1 MAPPSAPDRRLTV
14 ATRSKAKLPWSV
26 KGVTPESRDLA
37 KSAAA
42 DHEATMG
49 EWLSHV
55 IRRVGAAEAS
65 GRPLTPAETLLD
77 DGGTGRSLVPG
88 GDSEVVEDAALIA
101 GVHQRLEHSE
111 ARLLDVLDGLE
122 EVVEKL
128 ADRIGRLERRA
139 DGRDTGRGTGRGDGL
154 D

>member
-1 MAPPSAPDRRLTV
+1 M
-14 ATRSKAKLPWSV
+14 ATRNKAKLPWSV

-55 IRRVGAAEAS
+55 IRRVGAAEAA
-65 GRPLTPAETLLD
+65 GQPLLPSDTG
-77 DGGTGRSLVPG
+77 DGAGGGGGGGGALVPG
-88 GDSEVVEDAALIA
+88 VDGGRVDDAALIA

-122 EVVEKL
+122 DVVEKL
-128 ADRIGRLERRA
+128 ADRITRLERR
-139 DGRDTGRGTGRGDGL
+139 DDRG
-154 D
+154 

>member
-1 MAPPSAPDRRLTV
+1 M

-65 GRPLTPAETLLD
+65 GRPLTPD
-77 DGGTGRSLVPG
+77 DSLRESSPHGTESGGALTPAG
-88 GDSEVVEDAALIA
+88 GDEVVDDAALIA
-101 GVHQRLEHSE
+101 GVHQRLERSE
-111 ARLLDVLDGLE
+111 TRMLDVLDGLE
-122 EVVEKL
+122 DVVEKL
-128 ADRIGRLERRA
+128 ADRISRLEGRGV
-139 DGRDTGRGTGRGDGL
+139 GRD
-154 D
+154 

>member
-1 MAPPSAPDRRLTV
+1 M
-14 ATRSKAKLPWSV
+14 ATRNKAKLPWSV
-26 KGVTPESRDLA
+26 KGVTTESRDLA

-65 GRPLTPAETLLD
+65 GKPLAPTDGTDAPGAAGALVAEH
-77 DGGTGRSLVPG
+77 G
-88 GDSEVVEDAALIA
+88 GDGEVIEDAALIA

-122 EVVEKL
+122 DVVEKL
-128 ADRIGRLERRA
+128 ADRIGRLERRV
-139 DGRDTGRGTGRGDGL
+139 DGD
-154 D
+154 

>member
-1 MAPPSAPDRRLTV
+1 MAVPSAPSRRLTV

-65 GRPLTPAETLLD
+65 GRPLTPAESLQDIGD
-77 DGGTGRSLVPG
+77 DGDGTGRSLVSG
-88 GDSEVVEDAALIA
+88 GAQGVVEDAALIA
-101 GVHQRLEHSE
+101 GVHQRLERSE

-122 EVVEKL
+122 DVVEKL
-128 ADRIGRLERRA
+128 ADRIGRLERRTH
-139 DGRDTGRGTGRGDGL
+139 GRD
-154 D
+154 

>member
-1 MAPPSAPDRRLTV
+1 V

-26 KGVTPESRDLA
+26 KGVTAESRDLA

-42 DHEATMG
+42 DHDATMG

-65 GRPLTPAETLLD
+65 GRPLAPADTLGETAYGR
-77 DGGTGRSLVPG
+77 DGSGGALMPG
-88 GDSEVVEDAALIA
+88 DGSGDPVVEDAALIA
-101 GVHQRLEHSE
+101 GVHQRLERSE

-122 EVVEKL
+122 DVVEKL
-128 ADRIGRLERRA
+128 ADRIGRLERRNLP
-139 DGRDTGRGTGRGDGL
+139 RD
-154 D
+154 

>member
-1 MAPPSAPDRRLTV
+1 M

-65 GRPLTPAETLLD
+65 GRPLTPAESLQDIGD
-77 DGGTGRSLVPG
+77 DGDGTGRSLVSG
-88 GDSEVVEDAALIA
+88 GAQGVVEDAALIA
-101 GVHQRLEHSE
+101 GVHQRLERSE

-122 EVVEKL
+122 DVVEKL
-128 ADRIGRLERRA
+128 ADRIGRLERRTH
-139 DGRDTGRGTGRGDGL
+139 GRD
-154 D
+154 

>member
-1 MAPPSAPDRRLTV
+1 M

-65 GRPLTPAETLLD
+65 GRPLAPADSLRDPAQQHGES
-77 DGGTGRSLVPG
+77 GGALVPG
-88 GDSEVVEDAALIA
+88 GRDEVVDDAALIA
-101 GVHQRLEHSE
+101 GVHQRLERSE

-122 EVVEKL
+122 DVVEKL
-128 ADRIGRLERRA
+128 ADRIGRLERRGM
-139 DGRDTGRGTGRGDGL
+139 GRD
-154 D
+154 

>member
-1 MAPPSAPDRRLTV
+1 M

-26 KGVTPESRDLA
+26 KGVTAESRDLA

-65 GRPLTPAETLLD
+65 GRPLAPADSLRESAG
-77 DGGTGRSLVPG
+77 DGGALVPG
-88 GDSEVVEDAALIA
+88 GSDEVVEDAALIA
-101 GVHQRLEHSE
+101 GVHQRLERSE

-139 DGRDTGRGTGRGDGL
+139 NGRD
-154 D
+154 

>member
-1 MAPPSAPDRRLTV
+1 M

-65 GRPLTPAETLLD
+65 GRPLTPAESLQDIGD
-77 DGGTGRSLVPG
+77 DGDGTGRSLVSG
-88 GDSEVVEDAALIA
+88 GAQDVVEDAALIA
-101 GVHQRLEHSE
+101 GVHQRLERSE

-122 EVVEKL
+122 DVVEKL
-128 ADRIGRLERRA
+128 ADRIGRLERRTH
-139 DGRDTGRGTGRGDGL
+139 GRD
-154 D
+154 

>member
-1 MAPPSAPDRRLTV
+1 MTPPPDPDRRPTV
-14 ATRSKAKLPWSV
+14 ASRSKAKLPWSV
-26 KGVTPESRDLA
+26 KGVTAESRDLA

-42 DHEATMG
+42 DHDATMG

-65 GRPLTPAETLLD
+65 GKPLVPSDSLQETEGERGD
-77 DGGTGRSLVPG
+77 LVPG
-88 GDSEVVEDAALIA
+88 GSDELVEDAALIA
-101 GVHQRLEHSE
+101 GVHQRLERSE

-139 DGRDTGRGTGRGDGL
+139 NGRE
-154 D
+154 

>member
-1 MAPPSAPDRRLTV
+1 MALPSAPSRRLTV

-42 DHEATMG
+42 DHDATMG

-65 GRPLTPAETLLD
+65 GRPLAPAEGLRDPAED
-77 DGGTGRSLVPG
+77 DASGRALMSGGSQ
-88 GDSEVVEDAALIA
+88 DVVEDAALIA
-101 GVHQRLEHSE
+101 GVHQRLERSE

-139 DGRDTGRGTGRGDGL
+139 GGRE
-154 D
+154 

>member
-1 MAPPSAPDRRLTV
+1 MAVPSAPSRRLTV

-65 GRPLTPAETLLD
+65 GRPLTPAESLQDIGD
-77 DGGTGRSLVPG
+77 DGDGTGRSLVSG
-88 GDSEVVEDAALIA
+88 GAQDVVEDAALIA
-101 GVHQRLEHSE
+101 GVHQRLERSE

-122 EVVEKL
+122 DVVEKL
-128 ADRIGRLERRA
+128 ADRIGRLERRTH
-139 DGRDTGRGTGRGDGL
+139 GRD
-154 D
+154 

>member
-1 MAPPSAPDRRLTV
+1 V
-14 ATRSKAKLPWSV
+14 ATRNKAKLPWSV
-26 KGVTPESRDLA
+26 KGVSHESRDLA

-65 GRPLTPAETLLD
+65 GRPLAPADAES
-77 DGGTGRSLVPG
+77 GPGNGALVPDG
-88 GDSEVVEDAALIA
+88 VGDGEVVEDAALIS
-101 GVHQRLEHSE
+101 GVHQRLERSE

-122 EVVEKL
+122 DVVEKL

-139 DGRDTGRGTGRGDGL
+139 DGRE
-154 D
+154 

>member
-1 MAPPSAPDRRLTV
+1 M

-26 KGVTPESRDLA
+26 KGVTAESRDLA

-42 DHEATMG
+42 DHDATMG

-65 GRPLTPAETLLD
+65 GKPLVPADAARDAARGGAMVRQAD
-77 DGGTGRSLVPG
+77 DG
-88 GDSEVVEDAALIA
+88 DVVEDAALIA
-101 GVHQRLEHSE
+101 GVHQRLERSE

-122 EVVEKL
+122 DVVEKL
-128 ADRIGRLERRA
+128 AERIGRLEQRGQRR
-139 DGRDTGRGTGRGDGL
+139 D
-154 D
+154 